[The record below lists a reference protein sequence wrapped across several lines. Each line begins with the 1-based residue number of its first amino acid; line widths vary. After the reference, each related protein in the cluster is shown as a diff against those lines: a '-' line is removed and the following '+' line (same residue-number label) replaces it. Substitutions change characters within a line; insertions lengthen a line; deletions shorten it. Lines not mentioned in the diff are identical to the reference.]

1 VIVAGLGGG
10 DGIRIVL
17 ETEEAMLLSELADQ
31 VDSVLLLGEADDPA
45 LGRLLPNAYPEDLE
59 ASDEFTRYTRESLV
73 DGKRQAAQSVRD
85 ATAVEHPDDGV
96 VQIELDQAQAWGW
109 LTFLTDL
116 RLILA
121 ERVGLDDDEDDA
133 DVETRDDYLRA
144 AYEWAGFVQGSMLEV
159 LDPIKP

>member
-1 VIVAGLGGG
+1 MIVAGRGGG
-10 DGIRIVL
+10 EGVRLVL
-17 ETEEAMLLSELADQ
+17 ESEEAMLLSELADQ

-45 LGRLLPNAYPEDLE
+45 LGRLLPSAYPEDV
-59 ASDEFTRYTRESLV
+59 AAAQEFTRYTRDSLV

-85 ATAVEHPDDGV
+85 ATAVDDGSDGV

-121 ERVGLDDDEDDA
+121 ERVGIIEEGEDA
-133 DVETRDDYLRA
+133 ASETRDDYLRA

>member
-1 VIVAGLGGG
+1 MIVAGLGGG

-59 ASDEFTRYTRESLV
+59 ASDEFTRYPRESLV

>member
-1 VIVAGLGGG
+1 MIVAGLGGG

-59 ASDEFTRYTRESLV
+59 ASEEFTRYTRESLV

-85 ATAVEHPDDGV
+85 ATAVDHPDDGV

>member
-59 ASDEFTRYTRESLV
+59 ASEEFTRYTRESLV

-85 ATAVEHPDDGV
+85 ATAVDHPDDGV

>member
-17 ETEEAMLLSELADQ
+17 ESEEAMLLSELADQ

>member
-1 VIVAGLGGG
+1 MIVAGLGGG

-85 ATAVEHPDDGV
+85 ATAVELPDDGV